1 MSISSL
7 ADHQE
12 SDRKTPSQLGRD
24 WKSSGYRIKSRVALL
39 LWAEHGKRK
48 LRDGTP
54 ERLQKVIMDEL
65 EFLAGQ
71 RKGLSQSELHEV
83 LAGIKRQ
90 RKLWEKSPNWWAIE
104 KLLSITRS
112 QSDVNFVRAFL
123 EEMIG
128 IRKTVIDGIILKSA
142 IHSHEKSY

>member
-1 MSISSL
+1 
-7 ADHQE
+7 
-12 SDRKTPSQLGRD
+12 
-24 WKSSGYRIKSRVALL
+24 
-39 LWAEHGKRK
+39 

-90 RKLWEKSPNWWAIE
+90 RKLWEKSPN
-104 KLLSITRS
+104 
-112 QSDVNFVRAFL
+112 
-123 EEMIG
+123 
-128 IRKTVIDGIILKSA
+128 
-142 IHSHEKSY
+142 